1 MSPLPSL
8 GSNPSIRT
16 QVQQLRFEVDLPNG
30 DMQKLDPLLK
40 HSDTNESTPFEP
52 MMYNIPDSKRLN
64 YKLINKNHKDVLA
77 SVGSYDPYPPTWPS
91 VTEVHQKLLV
101 KDAWGK
107 KCARFPNKSQLPLGP
122 GSHNPTDN
130 HKPKNVLSPFKS
142 TSKRFKLPETTAIAP
157 GSYEVSPIKV
167 SRRWKPWIEAVSYRL
182 GRMIDPPKLETDH
195 GPSSVLLSKLS
206 KDPLAN
212 TKEKMVEV
220 TKDVVVPKAQT
231 QDVSNVSNDLSK
243 VALNPYNQ
251 MYLVHS
257 IK

>member
-52 MMYNIPDSKRLN
+52 VMYNIPDSKRLN

-91 VTEVHQKLLV
+91 VTDVHQKLLV

-130 HKPKNVLSPFKS
+130 NKPKNVLSPFKS

-231 QDVSNVSNDLSK
+231 QDVSNVSNDL
-243 VALNPYNQ
+243 
-251 MYLVHS
+251 
-257 IK
+257 